1 MAECSGLRAVV
12 KKTFL
17 LARLP
22 TTTLHRGSGFVGLS
36 FPFTAAGQ
44 RGAFTP
50 LPHIHPEAFITFF
63 ERRCQGFFAANK
75 YKEGLFRSALRGR
88 RVLPILL
95 SSEP

>member
-22 TTTLHRGSGFVGLS
+22 TSTLHRGRGFVGLS

-50 LPHIHPEAFITFF
+50 LPHIHPETFITFSG
-63 ERRCQGFFAANK
+63 ERCQGFFAANK
-75 YKEGLFRSALRGR
+75 YKEGLLRFALRWRGAFLTL
-88 RVLPILL
+88 V
-95 SSEP
+95 SAEP

>member
-22 TTTLHRGSGFVGLS
+22 TSTLHRGSGFVGLS

-50 LPHIHPEAFITFF
+50 LPHIHPDAFI
-63 ERRCQGFFAANK
+63 
-75 YKEGLFRSALRGR
+75 LF
-88 RVLPILL
+88 
-95 SSEP
+95 SSEGVKGFLSLRFCHAELVSG